1 MYQKLLKT
9 RDYYNELEHT
19 PVLSTPQEPKILVPQ
34 CQDLENS
41 EPAMIARW

>member
-34 CQDLENS
+34 SPE
-41 EPAMIARW
+41 MTRK